1 MSEQWNVNNPGTPP
15 PPPPGAPAYPPAP
28 PSSAQPQNGMG
39 VAALVFGL
47 LSVLCVL
54 PGIGGVLGIVFGVIG
69 RKKAKQGLATNGGMA
84 TAGLILGIVGLV
96 AVTILVAVMAI
107 AGIGLFAK
115 VNESVDTAR
124 NKETGLVDGT
134 YQMAPTTWITL
145 NDRCSFTGEVMNVES
160 GAMEGSKTVVGSG
173 TTECGSAN
181 TVTIVD
187 FTVSGG
193 IADIT
198 SVS

>member
-28 PSSAQPQNGMG
+28 PSSAQPQNGLG
-39 VAALVFGL
+39 IAALVFGIVQFVCL
-47 LSVLCVL
+47 PVIASVLAIIF
-54 PGIGGVLGIVFGVIG
+54 GILG

-84 TAGLILGIVGLV
+84 TAGLILGIVGLALSV
-96 AVTILVAVMAI
+96 ISLIVMI
-107 AGIGLFAK
+107 ALGVGLFAK

>member
-1 MSEQWNVNNPGTPP
+1 MSEQWNMNNPDT

-28 PSSAQPQNGMG
+28 PSSAQPQNGLG
-39 VAALVFGL
+39 VAALVFGIL
-47 LSVLCVL
+47 QFICLPVIAAVLA
-54 PGIGGVLGIVFGVIG
+54 IVFGIMG
-69 RKKAKQGLATNGGMA
+69 RKKAKQGLATNGGLA

-96 AVTILVAVMAI
+96 LTVISLIVMVALGV
-107 AGIGLFAK
+107 GLFAK
-115 VNESVDTAR
+115 VNDSVDAER

-134 YQMAPTTWITL
+134 YQMAPNTWISI
-145 NDRCSFTGEVMNVES
+145 NDRCSFSGEVMNIET
-160 GAMEGSKTVVGSG
+160 GAMEGSKTIAGSG
-173 TTECGSAN
+173 TTECGTAD

>member
-1 MSEQWNVNNPGTPP
+1 MSEQWNMNNPGT

-28 PSSAQPQNGMG
+28 PSSAQPQNGLG
-39 VAALVFGL
+39 VAALVFGI
-47 LSVLCVL
+47 VQFVCL
-54 PGIGGVLGIVFGVIG
+54 PVIASILAIVFGILG

-84 TAGLILGIVGLV
+84 TAGLILGIVGLALTVISLIVMV
-96 AVTILVAVMAI
+96 AL
-107 AGIGLFAK
+107 GIGLFNK
-115 VNESVDTAR
+115 VNETVDAQR
-124 NKETGLVDGT
+124 NKETGLVDGS
-134 YQMAPTTWITL
+134 YQMAPSTWLSI

-160 GAMEGSKTVVGSG
+160 GAMEGRKTVVGSG
-173 TTECGSAN
+173 ATECGDAN
-181 TVTIVD
+181 TVTLVD

>member
-1 MSEQWNVNNPGTPP
+1 MSEQWNMNNPGT

-28 PSSAQPQNGMG
+28 PSSAQPQNGLG
-39 VAALVFGL
+39 VAALVFGI
-47 LSVLCVL
+47 VQFVCL
-54 PGIGGVLGIVFGVIG
+54 PVIAAILAIVFGILG

-84 TAGLILGIVGLV
+84 TAGLILGIVGLALTV
-96 AVTILVAVMAI
+96 IAFIVMVV
-107 AGIGLFAK
+107 AGIGLFNK
-115 VNESVDTAR
+115 VNETVDAQR
-124 NKETGLVDGT
+124 NKETGLVDGS
-134 YQMAPTTWITL
+134 YQMAPSTWLSI

-160 GAMEGSKTVVGSG
+160 GAMEGRKTVVGSG
-173 TTECGSAN
+173 ATECGDAN
-181 TVTIVD
+181 TVTLVD